1 MENNKMRKRSRLI
14 IGIIL
19 GLILGGVFGLFIAN
33 PVLTI
38 LLMLLGII
46 KGDSGPPWVGTLITF
61 TIFLSINMGIYI
73 GIKWSRKSK
82 DHKSKQGSEEISD

>member
-1 MENNKMRKRSRLI
+1 MGNNKMRKRARLI

-19 GLILGGVFGLFIAN
+19 GLILGGAFGLFIAN
-33 PVLTI
+33 PALTI
-38 LLMLLGII
+38 LLLFLGII

-73 GIKWSRKSK
+73 GIKWSRKSQ
-82 DHKSKQGSEEISD
+82 DHKTKHDGAEISN